1 MKKVINYKVQKEEW
15 ETLKNEAFKKLN
27 AKATIDGFRKG
38 KAPRGVFEKNYPGQ
52 IVMEAADIAIDKE
65 YKRLIIEEKI
75 MPIIEPNVNITKIS
89 DEELEVVYTFILE
102 PEVKLGKYKNLGIKK
117 EEVKV
122 SKEEIQEQ
130 IDRLVKNYAELMIKE
145 EGKVENGD
153 ITIIDFEGF
162 KDGVPFDGG
171 KGEDFD
177 LEIGSNSFI
186 PGFEEGMIGMSLG
199 ETKDLKLTFP
209 NEYHAK
215 DLAGKDVVFKVTVK
229 EIKTKVLP
237 ELDKDFFDDLGMEGI
252 YSKEDLEAHF
262 EEELSHEKEHKV
274 ENEYINK
281 LLETVRNNTEIDL
294 EDEVIIE
301 EAKSMYEDYM
311 HNMSHYGIT
320 EEVYLQYLNT
330 TKEKIV
336 EDMKAEA
343 EKRLKNT
350 YILNAIIKEEN
361 IEATHEE
368 AEAEIKKMAEEHG
381 TTEEEVTKAVGGLHN
396 MMHEL
401 CVKKVI
407 ELMK

>member
-38 KAPRGVFEKNYPGQ
+38 KAPRNIFEKNYPGQ
-52 IVMEAADIAIDKE
+52 IIMEAADIAIDKE
-65 YKRLIIEEKI
+65 YKRLIMEEQI
-75 MPIIEPNVNITKIS
+75 IPIIEPNVNVTKIS

-102 PEVKLGKYKNLGIKK
+102 PEVKLGEYKNLGIKK

-153 ITIIDFEGF
+153 ITVIDFEGF
-162 KDGVPFDGG
+162 KDGVAFDGG

-199 ETKDLKLTFP
+199 ETKDLELTFP
-209 NEYHAK
+209 SEYHAK

-237 ELDKDFFDDLGMEGI
+237 ELDKDFFEDLGMEGI

-294 EDEVIIE
+294 EDELIIE

-311 HNMSHYGIT
+311 HHMSHHGIT

-368 AEAEIKKMAEEHG
+368 AEEEIKKIAEEHG
-381 TTEEEVTKAVGGLHN
+381 VTEEEVTKTVGGLHN

-401 CVKKVI
+401 SIRKAI

>member
-27 AKATIDGFRKG
+27 AKTTIDGFRKG
-38 KAPRGVFEKNYPGQ
+38 KAPRGLFEKKYPGQ

-65 YKRLIIEEKI
+65 YKRLIIEEQI
-75 MPIIEPNVNITKIS
+75 IPIIEPNVNVTKIS

-102 PEVKLGKYKNLGIKK
+102 PEVKLGEYKNLGIKK
-117 EEVKV
+117 EEAKV

-153 ITIIDFEGF
+153 IAVIDFEGF

-186 PGFEEGMIGMSLG
+186 PGFEESMIGMSLG
-199 ETKDLKLTFP
+199 ETKDLNLTFP
-209 NEYHAK
+209 SEYHAA

-252 YSKEDLEAHF
+252 YSKEDLEAQF
-262 EEELSHEKEHKV
+262 EEELSHEKEHKA
-274 ENEYINK
+274 ENEYIDK

-294 EDEVIIE
+294 EDELIIE

-311 HNMSHYGIT
+311 HHMSHHGIT
-320 EEVYLQYLNT
+320 EEVYLEYLNT

-336 EDMKAEA
+336 EDMKVEA

-368 AEAEIKKMAEEHG
+368 AEEEIKKMAEEHG

>member
-1 MKKVINYKVQKEEW
+1 
-15 ETLKNEAFKKLN
+15 
-27 AKATIDGFRKG
+27 
-38 KAPRGVFEKNYPGQ
+38 
-52 IVMEAADIAIDKE
+52 
-65 YKRLIIEEKI
+65 
-75 MPIIEPNVNITKIS
+75 
-89 DEELEVVYTFILE
+89 
-102 PEVKLGKYKNLGIKK
+102 
-117 EEVKV
+117 
-122 SKEEIQEQ
+122 
-130 IDRLVKNYAELMIKE
+130 MIKE

-153 ITIIDFEGF
+153 IAVIDFEGF

-171 KGEDFD
+171 KGEDFE

-199 ETKDLKLTFP
+199 ETKDLELTFP
-209 NEYHAK
+209 SEYHAA

-229 EIKTKVLP
+229 EIETKVLP

-262 EEELSHEKEHKV
+262 EEELSHEKEHKA
-274 ENEYINK
+274 ENEYIDK
-281 LLETVRNNTEIDL
+281 LLENVRNNTKIDL
-294 EDEVIIE
+294 EDELIIE

-320 EEVYLQYLNT
+320 EDVYLQYLKT
-330 TKEKIV
+330 TKENLI
-336 EDMKAEA
+336 EDMKDNA

-368 AEAEIKKMAEEHG
+368 AE
-381 TTEEEVTKAVGGLHN
+381 EEVTKAVGGLHN